1 MSPQKKNQPPSHSP
15 LNKGGESA
23 ITRPQILPT
32 TGAELSHAV
41 SMDEYKRLLGLPRSR
56 ELEGD
61 LLDRAQNA
69 REWYANHG
77 DPFVASTTVE
87 LKSISSPVVYLSEG
101 TQLTSVQ
108 LSERLHAGE
117 AHALVVL
124 VATAGVEVAEEVA
137 KHWANDRPDEAFFLD
152 RFAVGITEQLIQ
164 WSSAFLCR
172 ASEKSNET
180 LLPHLSPGCGHWDL
194 ADQHRLMALLTS
206 DAQLGPLKLLPSG
219 ALDPQHSIIAA
230 LGVTHRKFSATPRD
244 ICRTCDLD
252 PCAFRRAPFKGI

>member
-1 MSPQKKNQPPSHSP
+1 M
-15 LNKGGESA
+15 NKVARAS
-23 ITRPQILPT
+23 RMRILPAS
-32 TGAELSHAV
+32 GKDLSNAV
-41 SMDEYKRLLGLPRSR
+41 QPDEYKRLLGLPRSK

-61 LLDRAQNA
+61 LLDRAQKA

-77 DPFVASTTVE
+77 DPFVACTTVE
-87 LKSISSPVVYLSEG
+87 LKSISSSVVRLSEG
-101 TQLTSVQ
+101 TELTSAQ
-108 LSERLHAGE
+108 LSERLRAGE

-124 VATAGVEVAEEVA
+124 VATAGIAVADEVAG
-137 KHWANDRPDEAFFLD
+137 HWANDRPDEAFFLD
-152 RFAVGITEQLIQ
+152 RFAVAVTEQLIQ

-172 ASEKSNET
+172 ASEPSKET

-194 ADQHRLMALLTS
+194 ADQHRLMALLTN

-219 ALDPQHSIIAA
+219 ALHPQHSIIAA

-252 PCAFRRAPFKGI
+252 PCAFRRAPFSKS

>member
-1 MSPQKKNQPPSHSP
+1 M
-15 LNKGGESA
+15 NKVVRAS
-23 ITRPQILPT
+23 RRQILPT
-32 TGAELSHAV
+32 TGAELARAIST
-41 SMDEYKRLLGLPRSR
+41 DEYKRLLGLPRSR
-56 ELEGD
+56 ELEGE

-77 DPFVASTTVE
+77 DPFVACTTVPV
-87 LKSISSPVVYLSEG
+87 KDISTPVVRLSGG
-101 TQLTSVQ
+101 TELTSSQ
-108 LSERLHAGE
+108 LSERLRAGE

-124 VATAGVEVAEEVA
+124 AATAGIAVADEVA
-137 KHWANDRPDEAFFLD
+137 KHWAKDRPDEAFFLD
-152 RFAVGITEQLIQ
+152 RFAVAVTEQLIQ

-206 DAQLGPLKLLPSG
+206 DAQLGPLKLLSSG
-219 ALDPQHSIIAA
+219 ALHPQHSIIAA

-252 PCAFRRAPFKGI
+252 PCAFRRAPFKSF